1 MTEEQLSAIR
11 THLANERTALSY
23 IRTALTFVAAGAGLI
38 YFIPSSYL
46 LVWWGLIV
54 IGLGVLIGGV
64 IRYLSVRR
72 RISKL
77 FS

>member
-1 MTEEQLSAIR
+1 MTQDELSFIR
-11 THLANERTALSY
+11 THLANERTALAY

-38 YFIPSSYL
+38 YFIPTSYI
-46 LVWWGLIV
+46 VIWWGV
-54 IGLGVLIGGV
+54 IAVGFGVLIGGI

-72 RISKL
+72 RINKL